1 MKKTVDKPLEN
12 GGKPLL
18 FDFCSAMKNAG
29 RESASTLFPTLTNK
43 HCSGVLPL

>member
-18 FDFCSAMKNAG
+18 FDFCSAMKKERAEG
-29 RESASTLFPTLTNK
+29 ELSLSSDPTLK
-43 HCSGVLPL
+43 HCCGVPTL